1 MDALIHPG
9 IYDYAKL
16 ISFRMELD
24 EEGHKF
30 LEDLSKEIEIKER
43 YRKVS

>member
-1 MDALIHPG
+1 MG
-9 IYDYAKL
+9 
-16 ISFRMELD
+16 LD
-24 EEGHKF
+24 KDGHKF